1 MTELLKAV
9 TRLANVAADYL
20 EKQGNPAREVPSI
33 REEMTTPVVA
43 KLRGRPKKQEPQE
56 PREPAPAEGVSESDS
71 AALLNAAATEYVKRA
86 SNRDTGVAE
95 IRKLLNDE
103 FKVTRLTDLVHA
115 QRLQLISKLSANG
128 VGIL

>member
-1 MTELLKAV
+1 MTELLKAL

-33 REEMTTPVVA
+33 REEMTTSVVA

-56 PREPAPAEGVSESDS
+56 PAPVEGVSESDS